1 MATDESTSLDVV
13 RHAIEFVEKKDN
25 IKIDWL
31 LILQPTT
38 PLRTKND
45 IRKAVGL
52 IKNKNVD
59 TVVSVCKAEHTH
71 PLKMKKINNGF
82 LYLYMNEASWE
93 VRKQDLSPSA
103 YMTNGGIYLT
113 KRDVIMN
120 GDLVGEFVKPYIMP
134 ENRSIDIDNELDFLM
149 AEVLMKKQVEE
160 GYE

>member
-1 MATDESTSLDVV
+1 MEKILAVITARGGSKGLPGKNIKELNGRPLISYTIERSAALKDILYDVIVSTDDKNIASVSAQYGASVPFIRPKYLATDESTSLDVV

-82 LYLYMNEASWE
+82 LYLY
-93 VRKQDLSPSA
+93 
-103 YMTNGGIYLT
+103 I
-113 KRDVIMN
+113 
-120 GDLVGEFVKPYIMP
+120 
-134 ENRSIDIDNELDFLM
+134 
-149 AEVLMKKQVEE
+149 
-160 GYE
+160 